1 MPEITEI
8 FILKVKDPKRA
19 DVLRE
24 VARADFLKIDG
35 VDSWNTYR
43 STDTDRPTLYAEI
56 YRFRDYEAAKRI
68 TPSFAT
74 REATKAYLK
83 EVDEILVGQ
92 YFQEHMMDKNT

>member
-24 VARADFLKIDG
+24 AARTDFLKIDG
-35 VDSWNTYR
+35 VDSWKTYM
-43 STDTDRPTLYAEI
+43 STDKDRPTLYAEI
-56 YRFRDYEAAKRI
+56 YQFHDYEAAKRI

-74 REATKAYLK
+74 REATKAYLE

-92 YFQEHMMDKNT
+92 YFQEHTTDTSK